1 MMATSRKR
9 EMVTLGSLVT
19 GVNLPEALRRLKVG
33 GLCIDSRQL
42 RPGDLFLAFPGT
54 RVDGRDYIDAAVA
67 RGAVAVL
74 AEGRDLVVE
83 PRIVPVIPV
92 RNLARRLPVIASRF
106 YGEPAKELVVTGVT
120 GTNGKTTCSQLL
132 AQLLAQLTERC
143 GVVGTLGSRVV
154 QSAAA
159 RQSDS
164 RHDDTGMTTP
174 DPVKLQA
181 ILADFKRQQ
190 VRHVAMEV
198 SSHSLDQERV
208 GAVPFQVAIF
218 TNLTRDHLDY
228 HGSLDNYIEAK
239 LKLFRRPGLAWA
251 IINADDPLAERVR
264 KAVEPKAQVLTYAV
278 SAAAD
283 IRCDNVAA
291 SEDGIAA
298 RLVTPWGEGHIESA
312 LIGTFN
318 LGNLMAAI
326 AAACVQG
333 FELADVLVAVPA
345 LQPIPGRME
354 VVRPGVQP
362 LVVVDYAHTP
372 DALEQVLKS
381 LRNHCG
387 EGGQLWCVFGCGGDR
402 DQGKRSLMGTAASRF
417 ADRLVLTSDNPRN
430 EEPQAIID
438 AILEGVRGTH
448 PTVLPDRAAAIA
460 YAIANAAP
468 ADVVLVAGKGHE
480 TYQEVVGQRL
490 PFSDLYHA
498 RMALNER
505 GGEA

>member
-1 MMATSRKR
+1 MMATSRQR
-9 EMVTLGSLVT
+9 DMVTLGSLVT

-54 RVDGRDYIDAAVA
+54 RTDGRDYIDAAVA

-106 YGEPAKELVVTGVT
+106 YGEPARELVVTGVT
-120 GTNGKTTCSQLL
+120 GTNGKTTCTQLL

-154 QSAAA
+154 QSVA
-159 RQSDS
+159 RQSDL
-164 RHDDTGMTTP
+164 RHDETGMTTP
-174 DPVKLQA
+174 DPVRLQA
-181 ILADFKRQQ
+181 ILADFKRQS

-198 SSHSLDQERV
+198 SSHSLDQDRV
-208 GAVPFQVAIF
+208 GAIPFQVAIF

-228 HGSLDNYIEAK
+228 HGSFDNYIEAK
-239 LKLFRRPGLAWA
+239 LKLFRRPGLGWA

-264 KAVEPKAQVLTYAV
+264 EAVEPNAQVLTYGLGEG
-278 SAAAD
+278 AD
-283 IRCDNVAA
+283 IRCDDVTA
-291 SEDGIAA
+291 SEDGLAA
-298 RLVTPWGEGHIESA
+298 KIVTPWGDGRIESS
-312 LIGTFN
+312 LIGSFN
-318 LGNLMAAI
+318 LGNLMAAV

-333 FELADVLVAVPA
+333 FELADVLAAIPT

-354 VVRPGVQP
+354 VVRPGIQP

-381 LRNHCG
+381 LRSHCR

-430 EEPQAIID
+430 EEPQEIID

-460 YAIANAAP
+460 HAIASAAP
-468 ADVVLVAGKGHE
+468 ADVVLIAGKGHE

-498 RMALNER
+498 RMALNAR
-505 GGEA
+505 GGDA

>member
-1 MMATSRKR
+1 MMATSRQR
-9 EMVTLGSLVT
+9 DMVTLGSLVT

-54 RVDGRDYIDAAVA
+54 RTDGRDYIDAAVA

-106 YGEPAKELVVTGVT
+106 YGEPARELVVTGVT
-120 GTNGKTTCSQLL
+120 GTNGKTTCTQLL

-154 QSAAA
+154 QSVA
-159 RQSDS
+159 RQSDL
-164 RHDDTGMTTP
+164 RHDETGMTTP
-174 DPVKLQA
+174 DPVRLQA
-181 ILADFKRQQ
+181 ILADFKRQS

-198 SSHSLDQERV
+198 SSHSLDQDRV
-208 GAVPFQVAIF
+208 GAIPFQVAIF

-228 HGSLDNYIEAK
+228 HGSFDNYIEAK
-239 LKLFRRPGLAWA
+239 LKLFRRPGLGWA

-264 KAVEPKAQVLTYAV
+264 EAVEPNAQVLTYGLGEG
-278 SAAAD
+278 AD
-283 IRCDNVAA
+283 IRCDDVTA
-291 SEDGIAA
+291 SEDGLAA
-298 RLVTPWGEGHIESA
+298 KIVTPWGDGRIESS
-312 LIGTFN
+312 LIGSFN
-318 LGNLMAAI
+318 LGNLMAAV

-333 FELADVLVAVPA
+333 FELADVLAAIPA
-345 LQPIPGRME
+345 LQPIPGRMN
-354 VVRPGVQP
+354 RLGG
-362 LVVVDYAHTP
+362 D
-372 DALEQVLKS
+372 
-381 LRNHCG
+381 
-387 EGGQLWCVFGCGGDR
+387 GGQLWCVFGCGGDR

-430 EEPQAIID
+430 EEPQEIID

-460 YAIANAAP
+460 HAIASAAP
-468 ADVVLVAGKGHE
+468 ADVVLIAGKGHE

-498 RMALNER
+498 RMALNAR
-505 GGEA
+505 GGDA